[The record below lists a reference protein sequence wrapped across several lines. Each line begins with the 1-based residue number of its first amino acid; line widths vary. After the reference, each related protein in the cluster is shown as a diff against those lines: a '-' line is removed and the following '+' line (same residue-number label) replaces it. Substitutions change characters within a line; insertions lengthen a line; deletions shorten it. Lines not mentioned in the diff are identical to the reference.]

1 MYVNIYVL
9 DVSCY
14 KMICSGCHQNTV
26 WIYFLINHNT
36 IHNDYSQPYLDEEE
50 EEYFDRVLT
59 YMEIYPTEKDF
70 AGLLMGV
77 SYHI

>member
-1 MYVNIYVL
+1 M
-9 DVSCY
+9 
-14 KMICSGCHQNTV
+14 
-26 WIYFLINHNT
+26 
-36 IHNDYSQPYLDEEE
+36 DEEE